1 MISRTQH
8 LLEHQLAAL
17 LDAPTAGV
25 RVKRDPHLITNFLA
39 QGMDILLDAES
50 LLRRWQQHP
59 GDRLELTALLD
70 ELTTLG
76 EGAHLADLHPID
88 ALCEALL
95 DLYGA
100 VEESS
105 LAVSARF
112 FQEAEQAHDA
122 LINML
127 DQLAAGQKSA
137 PRLHG
142 CRRYARCWTKP

>member
-1 MISRTQH
+1 
-8 LLEHQLAAL
+8 
-17 LDAPTAGV
+17 
-25 RVKRDPHLITNFLA
+25 
-39 QGMDILLDAES
+39 
-50 LLRRWQQHP
+50 
-59 GDRLELTALLD
+59 
-70 ELTTLG
+70 G

-112 FQEAEQAHDA
+112 FHEAEQAHDA

-127 DQLAAGQKSA
+127 DQLAAGQEISPA
-137 PRLHG
+137 PARLQAL
-142 CRRYARCWTKP
+142 RELLDEALD